1 MSRVAID
8 DFGDKEI
15 ARIYL
20 ASRLAEAK
28 LVEAEL
34 QKHNI
39 DYAVEVEPYLTTVLF
54 WISEHKGA
62 AFYVISGQVDF
73 CCQVL
78 REAKLTAGLLEE
90 EIRKR

>member
-15 ARIYL
+15 ARVYL
-20 ASRLAEAK
+20 ASRLDEAK

-39 DYAVEVEPYLTTVLF
+39 DYAVEVESYLTATFLF
-54 WISEHKGA
+54 WIKEYKGA
-62 AFYVISGQVDF
+62 AFYVISGQLGF
-73 CCQVL
+73 CREVL
-78 REAKLTAGLLEE
+78 REAKLTSGLLEE
-90 EIRKR
+90 EFQ